1 MKVVTVEEMRGI
13 EAASAGAYVHG
24 LTGEMARQAVGAV
37 GMVAGHVLAHLP
49 AAFQRI
55 LDPVRP

>member
-1 MKVVTVEEMRGI
+1 MKVVTVEEMRRI
-13 EAASAGAYVHG
+13 EAAAARAYVHG
-24 LTGEMARQAVGAV
+24 LAGEMARQVLGAV
-37 GMVAGHVLAHLP
+37 GMVAGDVLAHLP